1 MQLKSTRHSVYLCN
15 YHIIFISK
23 YRRHVLTGGI
33 TEKLKEIFYEIAYKY
48 EMEII
53 AVEVMSDHI
62 HLFVS
67 DPPRYAQS
75 YILKYF
81 KGISSKL
88 LKNYFP
94 DFGFKASHPR
104 TRANFVSTAG
114 NVSSE
119 IIKQVYRDANGIGE
133 NEKRNQG

>member
-1 MQLKSTRHSVYLCN
+1 MHLKSIRHSVYLWN

-23 YRRHVLTGGI
+23 YRRHVLTG
-33 TEKLKEIFYEIAYKY
+33 KLKEIFYEKAYKY
-48 EMEII
+48 GIEII

-67 DPPRYAQS
+67 ALPRYAPS
-75 YILKYF
+75 YIIKHF

-88 LKNYFP
+88 LKKYFP
-94 DFGFKASHPR
+94 DFAFKASH
-104 TRANFVSTAG
+104 TRAYFVSTAS

-119 IIKQVYRDANGIGE
+119 IIKLKDAMG
-133 NEKRNQG
+133 

>member
-1 MQLKSTRHSVYLCN
+1 MQLKSTRHSVYLFN
-15 YHIIFISK
+15 YHIIFIPK
-23 YRRHVLTGGI
+23 YRRHVLTREI

-53 AVEVMSDHI
+53 AVEVMRDHI

-67 DPPRYAQS
+67 APPRYALSQ
-75 YILKYF
+75 IVKYF

-88 LKNYFP
+88 LEKYFP
-94 DFGFKASHPR
+94 DSGFKVSETW
-104 TRANFVSTAG
+104 TRANFASTEG

-119 IIKQVYRDANGIGE
+119 IIKLKDAMGYR
-133 NEKRNQG
+133 K

>member
-1 MQLKSTRHSVYLCN
+1 MQLKSTRLSEYLFN

-23 YRRHVLTGGI
+23 YRRHVLTGKI
-33 TEKLKEIFYEIAYKY
+33 AEKLKEIFYEIAYKY

-53 AVEVMSDHI
+53 AVEVMPDDI

-67 DPPRYAQS
+67 APPRYAQS

-81 KGISSKL
+81 KDISSKW
-88 LKNYFP
+88 LKKYFP
-94 DFGFKASHPR
+94 DFAFKASHTR

-114 NVSSE
+114 
-119 IIKQVYRDANGIGE
+119 
-133 NEKRNQG
+133 

>member
-1 MQLKSTRHSVYLCN
+1 MRLKSTRHSVYLRN
-15 YHIIFISK
+15 YHIIFIPK
-23 YRRHVLTGGI
+23 YRRHVLTGEI

-75 YILKYF
+75 YVLKHF
-81 KGISSKL
+81 KGIYSKW
-88 LKNYFP
+88 LKKYFP
-94 DFGFKASHPR
+94 DFGFKASHTR
-104 TRANFVSTAG
+104 TRAYFVSTAG
-114 NVSSE
+114 NGRSE
-119 IIKQVYRDANGIGE
+119 IIKKYIEMQMG
-133 NEKRNQG
+133 